1 MAERAPVSPGGQQE
15 QAMVAKIVRRLLVGV
30 GLLAGV
36 TVLGAYL
43 VLRGSLP
50 ILDGGVTLDG
60 LLAEVIVS
68 RDEQGAPTLVAQ
80 DQVDLMYALGFV
92 HAQDRFFQMD
102 LSRRL
107 AAGELAALVGKAALA
122 TDKANRLHGFR
133 SLAKAIWKGMDPGQQ
148 RTLLAY
154 SEGVNQGLALLDS
167 RPFEYWLLGVRPQPW
182 LPEDSMLVLYSMYM
196 MLQDDTGARE
206 AQRIAIRGFYPPAM
220 AEFLEPAGSS
230 WDAPLLG
237 EGGSAPELPLAADY
251 DIRRVQ
257 LAYAPARERAEWDES
272 QPELGSNNWA
282 VAGWRSGTGKS
293 LLAND
298 MHLGIRV
305 PNTWYRAWLR
315 VTGRSSVSG
324 VTLPGVPGVV
334 AGSNGRVAWGFTN
347 SYGDWVDL
355 VALEFDPLDAGRY
368 RTPEGY
374 ESLATRIERIQVR
387 GQEPVEH
394 PVEMT
399 RWGPVVEYLGKR
411 YALAWTAHYPEA
423 ANLGLLGLEQASTVE
438 QALAQ
443 ANRVGAP
450 AQNFVA
456 ADDQGN
462 IGWTIMGRIPRRTG
476 YQGWQAA
483 DWSQPG
489 TGWQG
494 WIEPSAYPRVIN
506 PESGIIWTANSRVV
520 DGDMLGMIGDGGF
533 ALGARAG
540 QIRDDLMAL
549 EAPDVDDMLAV
560 QLDDRALFL
569 ERWRNVLLELLTEQ
583 ALQEHPRRAQFREL
597 VEHWVPRASVDSVGY
612 RLVRGFR
619 QQLLE
624 DVYASLTGE
633 LRQAYPD
640 LVIRPS
646 WQFEDSLWLLV
657 TRKPSH
663 LLESRFASWEQQMLA
678 VVDWLIDDYASRFE
692 GGLAQ
697 RSWGERNTAEIEH
710 PLSGALPVLGELLN
724 MPRQPLP
731 GDANMPRVQG
741 MRFGASERF
750 ALSPGDEASGYFHMP
765 GGQSGHPLSDYY
777 RRGHDAW
784 AQGRPSSFLPQAG
797 SHQLVLRPRQ
807 R

>member
-1 MAERAPVSPGGQQE
+1 MAG
-15 QAMVAKIVRRLLVGV
+15 RLFKQLFIGV
-30 GLLAGV
+30 GLLIGLAMLGV
-36 TVLGAYL
+36 YL

-50 ILDGGVTLDG
+50 QLDGGVELPG
-60 LLAEVIVS
+60 LLSEVTVS
-68 RDEQGAPTLVAQ
+68 RDEQGAPTLVGQ
-80 DQVDLMYALGFV
+80 DQIDVLRALGFV

-107 AAGELAALVGKAALA
+107 AAGELAALIGKAALE
-122 TDKANRLHGFR
+122 TDKTNRLHGFR
-133 SLAKAIWKGMDPGQQ
+133 RLAGEIWRGMDPAQQ
-148 RTLLAY
+148 RALKAY
-154 SEGVNQGLALLDS
+154 AEGVNQGLARLQS
-167 RPFEYWLLGVRPQPW
+167 RPFEYWLLGSEPQRW

-206 AQRIAIRGFYPPAM
+206 AQRVAIREFYPPVM
-220 AEFLEPAGSS
+220 ADFLEPAGTP
-230 WDAPLLG
+230 WDAPLVG
-237 EGGSAPELPLAADY
+237 ETGPVPKLPQAADY
-251 DIRRVQ
+251 DLRPVP
-257 LAYAPARERAEWDES
+257 LADASSNLRGDWDES

-282 VAGWRSGTGKS
+282 VAGWRSATGKA

-298 MHLGIRV
+298 MHLGMRV

-315 VTGRSSVSG
+315 VTGISSVSG

-355 VALEFDPLDAGRY
+355 VALQFDPQDPRRY
-368 RTPEGY
+368 RTPQGY
-374 ESLATRIERIQVR
+374 EALRTRVEKIEVK
-387 GQEPVEH
+387 GDEPFEH
-394 PVEMT
+394 AVDET
-399 RWGPVVEYLGKR
+399 RWGPVVEYFGKR

-423 ANLGLLGLEQASTVE
+423 ANLGLLALEQVSSVE
-438 QALAQ
+438 QALVQ
-443 ANRVGAP
+443 ANSVGAP

-456 ADDQGN
+456 ADHQGN
-462 IGWTIMGRIPRRTG
+462 IGWTIMGRIPRRAG

-489 TGWQG
+489 IGWNG
-494 WIEPSAYPRVIN
+494 WVAPSEYPRVLN

-520 DGDMLGMIGDGGF
+520 DGDMLGLIGDGGY

-540 QIRDDLMAL
+540 QIRDDLVAL
-549 EAPDVDDMLAV
+549 EKPRLEDMLAV

-569 ERWRNVLLELLTEQ
+569 QRWREVLLELLTEQ
-583 ALQEHPRRAQFREL
+583 ALQEHPRRAQFRDL

-624 DVYASLTGE
+624 DVYAGLTGE
-633 LRQAYPD
+633 LRLAYPQE
-640 LVIRPS
+640 VIRPS
-646 WQFEDSLWLLV
+646 WQFEESLWLLV
-657 TRKPSH
+657 TRKPSN
-663 LLESRFASWEQQMLA
+663 LLESRYASWEQQMLS
-678 VVDWLIDDYASRFE
+678 VVDWLIEDYERRFDGE
-692 GGLAQ
+692 LAQ

-710 PLSGALPVLGELLN
+710 PLSRALPLIGAWLN
-724 MPRQPLP
+724 MPREPLP

-750 ALSPGDEASGYFHMP
+750 AVSPGDEASGYFHMP
-765 GGQSGHPLSDYY
+765 TGQSGHPLSDFY

-784 AQGRPSSFLPQAG
+784 AKGLPGSFLPQAG
-797 SHQLVLRPRQ
+797 SHQLVLRPTGR
-807 R
+807 